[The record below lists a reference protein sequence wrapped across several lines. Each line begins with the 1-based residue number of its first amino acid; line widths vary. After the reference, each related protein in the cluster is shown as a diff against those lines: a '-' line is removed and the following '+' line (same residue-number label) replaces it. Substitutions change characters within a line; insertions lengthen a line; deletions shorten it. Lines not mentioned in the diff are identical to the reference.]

1 MPQSRDKTA
10 QRLLEVN
17 MLVMRSLS
25 AEMRRD
31 HQGLTPMHVGLLTK
45 IDAGETNLSDL
56 AAHLSVRLPT
66 ISKSIKLLV
75 ERGWVERWVPEDN
88 RRLTMV
94 SLTAEG
100 RRELAGMKKRAVNHV
115 AGLLGSLTR
124 TERSSVD
131 SALTLLCEILAKHAR
146 TKDSNEVKT

>member
-1 MPQSRDKTA
+1 MPQSRDETA

-31 HQGLTPMHVGLLTK
+31 RQGLTPMHVGLLAR

-56 AAHLSVRLPT
+56 ATHLSVRLPT

-75 ERGWVERWVPEDN
+75 ERGWVKRWVPEDN

-94 SLTAEG
+94 GLTPEG
-100 RRELAGMKKRAVNHV
+100 RRELGAMKKRAVDHV

-124 TERSSVD
+124 TERRSVD
-131 SALTLLCEILAKHAR
+131 SALTLLCDVLAKQACA
-146 TKDSNEVKT
+146 KDDSEVKT

>member
-1 MPQSRDKTA
+1 MPESRDETA

-31 HQGLTPMHVGLLTK
+31 HQGLTPMHVGLLTR

-94 SLTAEG
+94 RLTAEG
-100 RRELAGMKKRAVNHV
+100 RRELGAMKKRAVNHV

-124 TERSSVD
+124 TERRSVD
-131 SALTLLCEILAKHAR
+131 SALTLLCDVLTKHPCAR
-146 TKDSNEVKT
+146 DKNEVKT